1 MSHGRHRL
9 ALALSVLLLGGC
21 ATSYLSRAPA
31 SPARPIIPA
40 VSGEAQPGEPAAS
53 PVEPAAGELADDGA
67 RVEPARRYGLPDLVE
82 LAAASNPETRIVWQ
96 RARQAAL
103 ALGVTHARD
112 FPTLSLVALGGYQHS
127 EVPASAIASGISL
140 ATQSFLPGIT
150 LPAPAQG
157 TSGHVGLDT
166 FGVVPF
172 LTLRWEALDFSRGP
186 AEREAEQTSIAAN
199 LLFVGEHQKL
209 LFQVARTYFRLGAA
223 RAQVQVSQQSLDR
236 TRTID
241 QAAEARFGRGL
252 ATAVE
257 VAEARREVAQAEY
270 ELSEAR
276 AAEKTAESA
285 LLTAMGVDPRIDL
298 QIDTVP
304 SGTLAPSVRGPVDSY
319 VQSALTSRPDLRV
332 ARAHASRAEAS
343 IDEATSRYIPKLTLA
358 GTGGFQT
365 LGAKTGGG
373 SFSSVT
379 IPHVTALASLE
390 WLLFDGGAR
399 EGGAEIARAR
409 RDETELEIRKLRNI
423 ALEEVLSAYDEAN
436 AALSRY
442 RAAGALE
449 QTAAVADDATA
460 RSYANGLTTLADA
473 ASAQKVHAHA
483 SAAKERAYAE
493 ARIAATTLTFVSGQL
508 VAIGAIPPLVP

>member
-1 MSHGRHRL
+1 MSRGRHRL
-9 ALALSVLLLGGC
+9 ALVLPVLLLGGC

-31 SPARPIIPA
+31 SPSRPVIPES
-40 VSGEAQPGEPAAS
+40 SGEEASGAPAPL
-53 PVEPAAGELADDGA
+53 PVEPAPGELVDEGA
-67 RVEPARRYGLPDLVE
+67 RVETGRSYGLSELVE

-103 ALGVTHARD
+103 AVGVTHARD
-112 FPTLSLVALGGYQHS
+112 FPTLSLATFAGYQHS

-140 ATQSFLPGIT
+140 ATQTFLPGIT
-150 LPAPAQG
+150 LPGPPPG

-166 FGVVPF
+166 FEVVPF
-172 LTLRWEALDFSRGP
+172 LALRWEALDLSRGP
-186 AEREAEQTSIAAN
+186 AKREAEQTSIAAN

-209 LFQVARTYFRLGAA
+209 LFQVARSYFRLGAE
-223 RAQVQVSQQSLDR
+223 RAQVQVSQESLDR
-236 TRTID
+236 TRTMD

-257 VAEARREVAQAEY
+257 VAEARRGVAQAEY

-285 LLTAMGVDPRIDL
+285 LLTAMGVDPRIEL
-298 QIDTVP
+298 QIDTVQ
-304 SGTLAPSVRGPVDSY
+304 SGTLVSSVRGPVDSY
-319 VQSALTSRPDLRV
+319 LQSALGSRPDLRA
-332 ARAHASRAEAS
+332 ARAHASRAEAG
-343 IDEATSRYIPKLTLA
+343 IDQATSRYIPKLTLV
-358 GTGGFQT
+358 GTGGLQT
-365 LGAKTGGG
+365 LGAKAAGS

-399 EGGAEIARAR
+399 EGGAEIARSR
-409 RDETELEIRKLRNI
+409 RDEAELEIRKLRNV
-423 ALEEVLSAYDEAN
+423 ASQEVLSAYDDAN

-442 RAAGALE
+442 RAAQALE

-460 RSYANGLTTLADA
+460 RAYANGLSTLADA
-473 ASAQKVHAHA
+473 ASAQKAHAHA
-483 SAAKERAYAE
+483 SAVKEHAYAE
-493 ARIAATTLTFVSGQL
+493 ARIAATALTFVSGQL
-508 VAIGAIPPLVP
+508 QGIGALPSLAP